1 MARGAAV
8 MLFNSYPF
16 IWLFLPIALAGFFL
30 AARLRYEAAAAWLAL
45 CSLFFYGYWDVYYVP
60 LLLLSITVNYQ
71 IGKQISSHIEN
82 KALRRAKT
90 WLIIGLVFDL
100 GLLAHY
106 KYTNFFLDN
115 WVALTGSHINFPDI
129 ILPLGISF
137 FTFTQI
143 AYLADCHKGIV
154 KERNPAHY
162 LLFITYFP
170 HLIAGPILHHKQMM
184 PQFAR
189 AETYRISQENI
200 AVGLTIF
207 AIGMFKKVIIADAFP
222 EYASPVFMVSK
233 HTGALSWQD
242 AWLGCLSYT
251 LQLYFDFSGYSDMAI
266 GLSRLFGIK
275 LPLNFNSPYKST
287 SMIDFWNRWHIT
299 LSQFLR
305 QYLYF
310 ALGGNRKG
318 KTRRYVNMMLTML
331 LGGLWHGAGWTFVI
345 WGGLHGIFLV
355 ANHLFREIFPL
366 ARTEGKRWPTL
377 IRTALGWFFT
387 MLAVT
392 VTMVIF
398 RATSIHDALVILKA
412 MVGIASSNHPPL
424 SDIVGHADDGWNLV
438 LWVSLFAL
446 FAPNTQEIMN
456 KFQPT
461 SDTVDSH
468 TRWQWRPHPALA
480 VIGGL
485 ALALSIVNIGQLS
498 EFLYF
503 QF

>member
-1 MARGAAV
+1 
-8 MLFNSYPF
+8 MLFNSYVF
-16 IWLFLPIALAGFFL
+16 IWLYLPIALAGFFI
-30 AARLRYEAAAAWLAL
+30 AARFRQEAAALWLAL
-45 CSLFFYGYWDVYYVP
+45 SSLFFYGYWDIHYVP
-60 LLLLSITVNYQ
+60 LLLLSITVNYH
-71 IGKQISSHIEN
+71 IGKQISSAIEQQT
-82 KALRRAKT
+82 LHRAKI
-90 WLIIGLVFDL
+90 WFVAGLVFDL

-106 KYTNFFLDN
+106 KYTNFFLEN
-115 WVALTGSHINFPDI
+115 WVALTDANLTLPNI

-154 KERNPAHY
+154 KERNPIHY

-189 AETYRISQENI
+189 KDTYRISQENI

-207 AIGMFKKVIIADAFP
+207 AIGMFKKVIIADSFP
-222 EYASPVFMVSK
+222 EYANPVFAVSK

-242 AWLGCLSYT
+242 AWLGCLAYT
-251 LQLYFDFSGYSDMAI
+251 LQLYFDFSAYSDMAI
-266 GLSRLFGIK
+266 GLSCLFGIK

-310 ALGGNRKG
+310 ALGGNRLG
-318 KTRRYVNMMLTML
+318 KTRRYINMLLTML
-331 LGGLWHGAGWTFVI
+331 LGGLWHGAGWTFII
-345 WGGLHGIFLV
+345 WGGLHGLFLV
-355 ANHLFREIFPL
+355 MNHLFREVFPL
-366 ARTEGKRWPTL
+366 SRTENNLWASR
-377 IRTALGWFFT
+377 IRTLLGWFFT

-398 RATSIHDALVILKA
+398 RATSMHDAILILKA
-412 MVGIASSNHPPL
+412 MVGIASSDHLPL
-424 SDIVGHADDGWNLV
+424 SKIVDHADDGWRLV

-456 KFQPT
+456 RFQPT
-461 SDTVDSH
+461 SDTVDSQ
-468 TRWQWRPHPALA
+468 TRWQWRPSPLLA

-485 ALALSIVNIGQLS
+485 ALAISIVNIGQVS

>member
-1 MARGAAV
+1 

-16 IWLFLPIALAGFFL
+16 IWLFLPVALAGFFI
-30 AARLRYEAAAAWLAL
+30 AARFRHEAAAAWLAL

-71 IGKQISSHIEN
+71 VGKQISKHIEN
-82 KALRRAKT
+82 QALRRAKT

-318 KTRRYVNMMLTML
+318 KTRRYVNMLLTML

-461 SDTVDSH
+461 SDTVDSQ

>member
-1 MARGAAV
+1 
-8 MLFNSYPF
+8 MLFNSYQF
-16 IWLFLPIALAGFFL
+16 IWLFLPIALAGFFI
-30 AARLRYEAAAAWLAL
+30 AARFRHEAAAAWLAL
-45 CSLFFYGYWDVYYVP
+45 CSLFFYGYWDVHYVP
-60 LLLLSITVNYQ
+60 LLLLSITVNYH
-71 IGKQISSHIEN
+71 IGKQISHHIE
-82 KALRRAKT
+82 KQSMQPAKI

-115 WVALTGSHINFPDI
+115 WVALTDSNINFPNI

-154 KERNPAHY
+154 KERNPVHY

-184 PQFAR
+184 PQFAH
-189 AETYRISQENI
+189 ANTYRISQENI
-200 AVGLTIF
+200 AIGLTIF
-207 AIGMFKKVIIADAFP
+207 AIGMFKKVIIADSFP
-222 EYASPVFMVSK
+222 EYANPVFAVSK
-233 HTGALSWQD
+233 HTGTLSLQD

-275 LPLNFNSPYKST
+275 MPLNFNSPYKAT

-318 KTRRYVNMMLTML
+318 KTRRYTNMLLTML

-355 ANHLFREIFPL
+355 INHLFREAFPL
-366 ARTEGKRWPTL
+366 ALTQNNRWLSLTRSL
-377 IRTALGWFFT
+377 LGWFFT
-387 MLAVT
+387 ILAVT

-398 RATSIHDALVILKA
+398 RATSIHDAIVILKA
-412 MVGIASSNHPPL
+412 MAGIASSHHLPL
-424 SDIVGHADDGWNLV
+424 SDIVSHADDGWNLV

-456 KFQPT
+456 KFEPT

-485 ALALSIVNIGQLS
+485 ALALSIVNIGQVS

>member
-1 MARGAAV
+1 

-16 IWLFLPIALAGFFL
+16 IWLFLPVALAGFFI
-30 AARLRYEAAAAWLAL
+30 AARFRHEAAAAWLAL

-71 IGKQISSHIEN
+71 IGKQISKHIEN
-82 KALRRAKT
+82 QALRRAKT

-200 AVGLTIF
+200 SVGLTIF
-207 AIGMFKKVIIADAFP
+207 AIGMFKKMAIADPLASFV
-222 EYASPVFMVSK
+222 SPVFAVSK
-233 HTGALSWQD
+233 HPGLLSTEE
-242 AWLGCLSYT
+242 AWLGALAYC

-287 SMIDFWNRWHIT
+287 NIIDFWRRWHMT

-305 QYLYF
+305 DYLYI

-318 KTRRYVNMMLTML
+318 KTRRHINLMLTML
-331 LGGLWHGAGWTFVI
+331 LGGLWHGAGWTFII
-345 WGGLHGIFLV
+345 WGGLHGIYLTI
-355 ANHLFREIFPL
+355 NHVFREFFPPPSNSKTAT
-366 ARTEGKRWPTL
+366 ARTRA
-377 IRTALGWFFT
+377 ALGWLLTTLGVVFAF
-387 MLAVT
+387 
-392 VTMVIF
+392 VIF
-398 RATSIHDALVILKA
+398 RATSAHDALVVLQAMTGTLSAVDGETVIPILE
-412 MVGIASSNHPPL
+412 
-424 SDIVGHADDGWNLV
+424 HADDGWNYVWLAG
-438 LWVSLFAL
+438 LIAL
-446 FAPNTQEIMN
+446 FAPNTQEIMAR
-456 KFQPT
+456 FQPA
-461 SDTVDSH
+461 SDAVTGQ
-468 TRWQWRPHPALA
+468 TRWQWRPHPL
-480 VIGGL
+480 L
-485 ALALSIVNIGQLS
+485 ALLTAVVLSYSIVNIGQVS

>member
-1 MARGAAV
+1 

-16 IWLFLPIALAGFFL
+16 IWLFLPVALAGFFL
-30 AARLRYEAAAAWLAL
+30 AARFRHEAAAAWLAL
-45 CSLFFYGYWDVYYVP
+45 CSLFFYGYWDVHYVP

-71 IGKQISSHIEN
+71 IGKQISNHIE
-82 KALRRAKT
+82 KQAAQRAKM

-115 WVALTGSHINFPDI
+115 WVTLTGSTIDFPNI

-154 KERNPAHY
+154 KERNPVHY

-184 PQFAR
+184 PQFAH
-189 AETYRISQENI
+189 AKTYRISQENI
-200 AVGLTIF
+200 AIGLTIF
-207 AIGMFKKVIIADAFP
+207 AIGMFKKMAIADPLSTFVG
-222 EYASPVFMVSK
+222 PVFAVSK
-233 HTGALSWQD
+233 HPGLLSTEE
-242 AWLGCLSYT
+242 AWLGALAYC

-275 LPLNFNSPYKST
+275 MPLNFNSPYKST
-287 SMIDFWNRWHIT
+287 SIIDFWRRWHMT

-305 QYLYF
+305 DYLYI

-318 KTRRYVNMMLTML
+318 KTRRHINLLLTML
-331 LGGLWHGAGWTFVI
+331 LGGLWHGAGWTFII
-345 WGGLHGIFLV
+345 WGGLHGIYLT
-355 ANHLFREIFPL
+355 ANHVFREFFPPSNDKTVAARARAITGWLLTTLGVIF
-366 ARTEGKRWPTL
+366 A
-377 IRTALGWFFT
+377 F
-387 MLAVT
+387 V
-392 VTMVIF
+392 VF
-398 RATSIHDALVILKA
+398 RATSVNDAMIVLQAMIGAQSAIEGDAVIKILE
-412 MVGIASSNHPPL
+412 
-424 SDIVGHADDGWNLV
+424 HADEGWDYV
-438 LWVSLFAL
+438 LLAGLIAL
-446 FAPNTQEIMN
+446 FAPNTQEIMSR
-456 KFQPT
+456 FQPA
-461 SDTVDSH
+461 SDAVDSQ
-468 TRWQWRPHPALA
+468 TRWQWQPSIL
-480 VIGGL
+480 L
-485 ALALSIVNIGQLS
+485 ALLTAVVLSYSIVNIGQVS

>member
-1 MARGAAV
+1 
-8 MLFNSYPF
+8 MLFNSYIF
-16 IWLFLPIALAGFFL
+16 IWLFLPITFAGFFI
-30 AARLRYEAAAAWLAL
+30 AARFRHEAAAAWLAL
-45 CSLFFYGYWDVYYVP
+45 CSLFFYGYWDVHYVP
-60 LLLLSITVNYQ
+60 LLLLSVTVNYH
-71 IGKQISSHIEN
+71 IGKQISDHIE
-82 KALRRAKT
+82 KQLARRAKM
-90 WLIIGLVFDL
+90 WLVIGLVFDL

-115 WVALTGSHINFPDI
+115 WAALTDSHISFPDI

-184 PQFAR
+184 PQFAH
-189 AETYRISQENI
+189 AKTYRISQENI

-207 AIGMFKKVIIADAFP
+207 AIGMFKKMAIADPLAEFVT
-222 EYASPVFMVSK
+222 PVFAVSK
-233 HTGALSWQD
+233 HPGLLSTKE
-242 AWLGCLSYT
+242 AWLGALAYC

-287 SMIDFWNRWHIT
+287 SIIDFWNRWHIT

-310 ALGGNRKG
+310 ALGGNRLG
-318 KTRRYVNMMLTML
+318 KARRYTNMMLTML

-345 WGGLHGIFLV
+345 WGGLHGVFLI
-355 ANHLFREIFPL
+355 ANHLFRELFPL
-366 ARTEGKRWPTL
+366 ARTEGKRWPTW
-377 IRTALGWFFT
+377 IRTILGWFFT

-398 RATSIHDALVILKA
+398 RATSIHDAVIILKA
-412 MVGIASSNHPPL
+412 MMGIASSDHLPL
-424 SDIVGHADDGWNLV
+424 SKIVDHADDGWNLV
-438 LWVSLFAL
+438 LWISLFTL
-446 FAPNTQEIMN
+446 LAPNTQEIMN
-456 KFQPT
+456 KFSPT

-485 ALALSIVNIGQLS
+485 ALALSIVNIGQVS

>member
-1 MARGAAV
+1 
-8 MLFNSYPF
+8 MLFNSYVF
-16 IWLFLPIALAGFFL
+16 IWLYLPLALAGFFI
-30 AARLRYEAAAAWLAL
+30 AARFRQEAAALWLAL
-45 CSLFFYGYWDVYYVP
+45 SSLFFYGYWDISYVP
-60 LLLLSITVNYQ
+60 LLLLSVTVNYQ
-71 IGKQISSHIEN
+71 IGKQISNNFEKQLLH
-82 KALRRAKT
+82 RAKI
-90 WLIIGLVFDL
+90 WFIAGLVFDL
-100 GLLAHY
+100 GLLGHY

-115 WVALTGSHINFPDI
+115 WVALTGSNISFPNI

-154 KERNPAHY
+154 KERNPIHY

-189 AETYRISQENI
+189 KETYRISQENI

-222 EYASPVFMVSK
+222 EYANPVFAVSK

-251 LQLYFDFSGYSDMAI
+251 LQLYFDFSAYSDMAI

-310 ALGGNRKG
+310 ALGGNRLG
-318 KTRRYVNMMLTML
+318 KTRRYINMMLTML

-355 ANHLFREIFPL
+355 MNHLFREVFPL
-366 ARTEGKRWPTL
+366 SRTENNLWASR
-377 IRTALGWFFT
+377 IRTLLGWFFT

-398 RATSIHDALVILKA
+398 RATSMHDAVLILKA
-412 MVGIASSNHPPL
+412 MVGIASSNHQPL

-438 LWVSLFAL
+438 LWVALFAL

-456 KFQPT
+456 RFQPT
-461 SDTVDSH
+461 SDTVDSQ
-468 TRWQWRPHPALA
+468 TRWQWRPSPMLA

-485 ALALSIVNIGQLS
+485 ALAISIVNIGQVS

>member
-1 MARGAAV
+1 

-16 IWLFLPIALAGFFL
+16 IWLFLPVALAGFFL
-30 AARLRYEAAAAWLAL
+30 AARFRHEAAAAWLAL
-45 CSLFFYGYWDVYYVP
+45 CSLFFYGYWDVHYVP

-71 IGKQISSHIEN
+71 IGKQISNHIE
-82 KALRRAKT
+82 KQAAQRAKM

-115 WVALTGSHINFPDI
+115 WVTLTGSAIDFPNI

-154 KERNPAHY
+154 KERNPVHY

-184 PQFAR
+184 PQFAH
-189 AETYRISQENI
+189 AKTYRISQENI
-200 AVGLTIF
+200 AIGLTIF
-207 AIGMFKKVIIADAFP
+207 AIGMFKKMAIADPLSTFVG
-222 EYASPVFMVSK
+222 PVFAVSK
-233 HTGALSWQD
+233 HPGLLSTEE
-242 AWLGCLSYT
+242 AWLGALAYC

-275 LPLNFNSPYKST
+275 MPLNFNSPYKST
-287 SMIDFWNRWHIT
+287 SIIDFWRRWHMT

-305 QYLYF
+305 DYLYI

-318 KTRRYVNMMLTML
+318 KTRRHINLLLTML
-331 LGGLWHGAGWTFVI
+331 LGGLWHGAGWTFII
-345 WGGLHGIFLV
+345 WGGLHGIYLT
-355 ANHLFREIFPL
+355 ANHVFREFFPPSNDKTVAARARAITGWLLTTLGVIF
-366 ARTEGKRWPTL
+366 A
-377 IRTALGWFFT
+377 F
-387 MLAVT
+387 V
-392 VTMVIF
+392 VF
-398 RATSIHDALVILKA
+398 RATSVNDAMLVLLA
-412 MVGIASSNHPPL
+412 MIGAQSAIEGDAVIKFL
-424 SDIVGHADDGWNLV
+424 EHADEGWDYV
-438 LWVSLFAL
+438 LLAGLIAL
-446 FAPNTQEIMN
+446 FAPNTQEIMSR
-456 KFQPT
+456 FQPA
-461 SDTVDSH
+461 SDAVDSQ
-468 TRWQWRPHPALA
+468 TRWQWQPSIL
-480 VIGGL
+480 L
-485 ALALSIVNIGQLS
+485 ALLTAVVLSYSIVNIGQVS